1 MIPADWNRPELV
13 EGTHRMLRERQ
24 RAIDAGDRAIGW
36 KLGFGAPASLE
47 RFGLHAPLVGFLIGS
62 RVREPGSTVSCAGWK
77 GPVAEPELAVHI
89 GRDLG
94 PEDDDVAGAI
104 SGLAPAIE
112 LADVDPPPEDLVEV
126 LAGNIF
132 HRAVV
137 FGESGPDTIGGAH
150 AGLEARVTR
159 DGVELARTG
168 DLDALTGDLFT
179 VIGHTARLLA
189 AAGERLRAGD
199 VVITGSIVP
208 PIGIEPGQEIRFEL
222 APLPAIRVRV

>member
-1 MIPADWNRPELV
+1 MIPPDWSRPDLV
-13 EGTHRMLRERQ
+13 EGTRRMLDERQ
-24 RAIDAGDRAIGW
+24 KALDHDDRAVGW

-47 RFGLHAPLVGFLIGS
+47 RFGLTAPLVGFLTGS
-62 RVREPGSTVSCAGWK
+62 RVHEPGSTVSCVGWK

-94 PEDDDVAGAI
+94 PEDDVAGAI

-112 LADVDPPPEDLVEV
+112 LADVDPPPEDIADV

-137 FGESGPDTIGGAH
+137 LGEPDPGLTGGALT
-150 AGLEARVTR
+150 GLEARVTR
-159 DGVELARTG
+159 DGVELARTA
-168 DLDALTGDLFT
+168 DLVALTGDLIT

-199 VVITGSIVP
+199 VVISGSIVP
-208 PIGIEPGQEIRFEL
+208 PIRIEPGQEVGFEL
-222 APLPAIRVRV
+222 APLPAISVRV